1 MNFTA
6 PIHTHSFAINKFMS
20 IFAQYTMLRILK

>member
-6 PIHTHSFAINKFMS
+6 PIHTQSFAINKFMS
-20 IFAQYTMLRILK
+20 IFAQYTMLCI

>member
-6 PIHTHSFAINKFMS
+6 LIYTQSFAINKFMS
-20 IFAQYTMLRILK
+20 IFAQYTMLRI